1 MGGRVEEV
9 LMELGAQLSQI
20 IPWSK
25 PGREGKAN
33 SLGKLIGLASTSD
46 LLIADLSLHLSTLR

>member
-1 MGGRVEEV
+1 MVEEV

-20 IPWSK
+20 IPW
-25 PGREGKAN
+25 REGKAN